1 MKIYIRMRNALRNGG
16 QMDYTVEKLEKSQ
29 VKFNYTVDKDSFNK
43 AIKQAYEKTKHKYA
57 IPGFRKG
64 HAPQKIIEGMYG
76 AGVFFSDAVNEL
88 IDASLNELETK
99 EEYDFVAVDSVC
111 DVDMTEDGGVKYSI
125 VMVVKPEV
133 TLGQY
138 KGLNVAKKAVKVTAK
153 QVDEKIAQE
162 QEKQARLVEV
172 DTAAVNGNIVSM
184 DFVGSV
190 DGEKFE
196 GGSAENYDLE
206 LGSNTFIPGFEEQLV
221 GVKAGDVK
229 DVKVTFPENY
239 QAENLAGKEA
249 VFACTVKA
257 VKVKELPTVDDEFV
271 KEISEFD
278 TLAEYKADVKAQL
291 TKEAQE
297 KVDREFED
305 AVVEKIVD
313 ASQVEIPQ
321 AMIDREADEM
331 VHEFEYRLMYQG
343 LKLDDYLKYLNMTRD
358 QLVDQYKDQASKS
371 VKVRLVMEALVKAE
385 NLKIEDK
392 EIEDKMAKFAEQ
404 SSQTV
409 EEFKKT
415 LHKEQVDY
423 IVNSIMNEKL
433 LDFLTKENLAKKTA
447 AKKADA
453 EAEVKDDTN
462 AEEKKPAAKKTT
474 KKAAKPATDAE

>member
-1 MKIYIRMRNALRNGG
+1 
-16 QMDYTVEKLEKSQ
+16 MDYTVEKLEKSQ
-29 VKFNYTVDKDSFNK
+29 VKFNYVVDKDAFNT

-57 IPGFRKG
+57 VPGFRKG
-64 HAPQKIIEGMYG
+64 HAPQKVIEGMCG

-99 EEYDFVAVDSVC
+99 DEYDFVAVDSVC
-111 DVDMTEDGGVKYSI
+111 DVDMTDDGGVKYSI

-153 QVDEKIAQE
+153 QVDERIAQE
-162 QEKQARLVEV
+162 QEKQARLIEV
-172 DTAAVNGNIVSM
+172 DTAAVNGNTVTM

-190 DGEKFE
+190 DGVKFD

-206 LGSNTFIPGFEEQLV
+206 LGSNTFIPGFEDQLV

-249 VFACTVKA
+249 VFACTIKA
-257 VKVKELPTVDDEFV
+257 VKVKELPAVDDEFV

-278 TLAEYKADVKAQL
+278 TLADYKADVKAQL
-291 TKEAQE
+291 TKEAQD
-297 KVDREFED
+297 KADRDFED
-305 AVVEKIVD
+305 EVVEKIVD
-313 ASQVEIPQ
+313 SSKVEVPA
-321 AMIDREADEM
+321 AMIEREADEM

-358 QLVDQYKDQASKS
+358 QLVDQYKDQAAKT
-371 VKVRLVMEALVKAE
+371 VKVRLVMEALIKAE
-385 NLKIEDK
+385 NLTIEDK
-392 EIEDKMAKFAEQ
+392 EIEEKMAKFAEQ

-433 LDFLTKENLAKKTA
+433 LDMLTKENLAKKA
-447 AKKADA
+447 PAKKADA
-453 EAEVKDDTN
+453 EAEVKDDTKT
-462 AEEKKPAAKKTT
+462 EEKKPAAKKTT
-474 KKAAKPATDAE
+474 KKAAKPAADAE

>member
-1 MKIYIRMRNALRNGG
+1 
-16 QMDYTVEKLEKSQ
+16 
-29 VKFNYTVDKDSFNK
+29 
-43 AIKQAYEKTKHKYA
+43 
-57 IPGFRKG
+57 
-64 HAPQKIIEGMYG
+64 
-76 AGVFFSDAVNEL
+76 
-88 IDASLNELETK
+88 
-99 EEYDFVAVDSVC
+99 
-111 DVDMTEDGGVKYSI
+111 
-125 VMVVKPEV
+125 
-133 TLGQY
+133 
-138 KGLNVAKKAVKVTAK
+138 
-153 QVDEKIAQE
+153 
-162 QEKQARLVEV
+162 
-172 DTAAVNGNIVSM
+172 M

-190 DGEKFE
+190 NGEKFE

-221 GVKAGDVK
+221 GVKAGEVK

-249 VFACTVKA
+249 VFTCTIKA

-297 KVDREFED
+297 KADRDFED
-305 AVVEKIVD
+305 EVVEKIVD
-313 ASQVEIPQ
+313 SSKVEVPS
-321 AMIDREADEM
+321 AMIEREADEM

-343 LKLDDYLKYLNMTRD
+343 LKLEDYLKYLNMTRD
-358 QLVDQYKDQASKS
+358 QLVDQYKDQAAKT

-385 NLKIEDK
+385 NLTIEDK
-392 EIEDKMAKFAEQ
+392 DIEEKMAKFAEQ

-433 LDFLTKENLAKKTA
+433 LDMLTKENLATKTT
-447 AKKADA
+447 AKKSDA
-453 EAEVKDDTN
+453 EAEVKDDTK

>member
-1 MKIYIRMRNALRNGG
+1 
-16 QMDYTVEKLEKSQ
+16 MDYTVEKLEKSQ
-29 VKFNYTVDKDSFNK
+29 VKFNYVVDKDAFNT

-57 IPGFRKG
+57 VPGFRKG
-64 HAPQKIIEGMYG
+64 HAPQKVIEGMYG

-99 EEYDFVAVDSVC
+99 DEYDFVAVDSVC
-111 DVDMTEDGGVKYSI
+111 DVDMTDDGGVKYSI

-153 QVDEKIAQE
+153 QVDERIAQE
-162 QEKQARLVEV
+162 QEKQARLIEV
-172 DTAAVNGNIVSM
+172 DTAAANGNTVTM

-190 DGEKFE
+190 NGEKFE

-221 GVKAGDVK
+221 GVKAGEVK

-249 VFACTVKA
+249 VFTCTIKA

-297 KVDREFED
+297 KADRDFED
-305 AVVEKIVD
+305 EVVEKIVD
-313 ASQVEIPQ
+313 SSKVEVPS
-321 AMIDREADEM
+321 AMIEREADEM

-343 LKLDDYLKYLNMTRD
+343 LKLEDYLKYLNMTRD
-358 QLVDQYKDQASKS
+358 QLVDQYKDQAAKT

-385 NLKIEDK
+385 NLTIEDK
-392 EIEDKMAKFAEQ
+392 DIEEKMAKFAEQ

-433 LDFLTKENLAKKTA
+433 LDMLTKENLATKTT

-453 EAEVKDDTN
+453 EAEVKDDTK

>member
-1 MKIYIRMRNALRNGG
+1 
-16 QMDYTVEKLEKSQ
+16 MDYTAEKLEKSQ
-29 VKFNYTVDKDSFNK
+29 VKFNYVVDKDAFNT

-57 IPGFRKG
+57 VPGFRKG
-64 HAPQKIIEGMYG
+64 HAPQKVIEGMYG
-76 AGVFFSDAVNEL
+76 AGVFFSDAVDQL

-99 EEYDFVAVDSVC
+99 DEYDFVAVDSVC
-111 DVDMTEDGGVKYSI
+111 DVDMTDDGGVKYSI

-153 QVDEKIAQE
+153 QVDERIAQE
-162 QEKQARLVEV
+162 QEKQARLIEV
-172 DTAAVNGNIVSM
+172 DTAAANGNTVTM

-206 LGSNTFIPGFEEQLV
+206 LGSNTFIPGFEDQLV
-221 GVKAGDVK
+221 GVKAGEVK

-239 QAENLAGKEA
+239 QADNLAGKEA
-249 VFACTVKA
+249 VFTCTIKA
-257 VKVKELPTVDDEFV
+257 VKVKELPAVDDEFV

-278 TLAEYKADVKAQL
+278 TLAEYKADVKSQL
-291 TKEAQE
+291 TKEEQE
-297 KVDREFED
+297 KVDRDFED
-305 AVVEKIVD
+305 EVVEKIVD
-313 ASQVEIPQ
+313 SSKVEVPS

-343 LKLDDYLKYLNMTRD
+343 LKLEDYLKYLNMTRD
-358 QLVDQYKDQASKS
+358 QLVDQYKDQAAKT
-371 VKVRLVMEALVKAE
+371 VKVRLVMEALIKAE
-385 NLKIEDK
+385 NLTIEDK
-392 EIEDKMAKFAEQ
+392 DIEEKMAKFAEQ
-404 SSQTV
+404 SGQTV

-433 LDFLTKENLAKKTA
+433 LDMLTKENLAKKAT
-447 AKKADA
+447 AKKADL

-462 AEEKKPAAKKTT
+462 TEEKKPAAKKTT
-474 KKAAKPATDAE
+474 KKAEKPATDAE

>member
-1 MKIYIRMRNALRNGG
+1 
-16 QMDYTVEKLEKSQ
+16 MDYTVEKLEKSQ
-29 VKFNYTVDKDSFNK
+29 VKFNYVVDKDAFNT

-57 IPGFRKG
+57 VPGFRKG
-64 HAPQKIIEGMYG
+64 HAPQKVIEGMYG

-99 EEYDFVAVDSVC
+99 DEYDFVAVDSVC
-111 DVDMTEDGGVKYSI
+111 DVDMTDDGGVKYSI

-153 QVDEKIAQE
+153 QVDERIAQE
-162 QEKQARLVEV
+162 QEKQARLIEV
-172 DTAAVNGNIVSM
+172 DTAAANGNTVTM

-190 DGEKFE
+190 DGVKFE

-206 LGSNTFIPGFEEQLV
+206 LGSNTFIPGFEDQLV

-249 VFACTVKA
+249 VFACTIKA
-257 VKVKELPTVDDEFV
+257 VKVKELPAVDDEFV

-278 TLAEYKADVKAQL
+278 TLADYKADVKAQL
-291 TKEAQE
+291 TKEAQD
-297 KVDREFED
+297 KADRDFED
-305 AVVEKIVD
+305 EVVEKIVD
-313 ASQVEIPQ
+313 SSKVEVPA
-321 AMIDREADEM
+321 AMIEREADEM

-358 QLVDQYKDQASKS
+358 QLVDQYKDQAAKT
-371 VKVRLVMEALVKAE
+371 VKVRLVMEALIKAE
-385 NLKIEDK
+385 NLTIEDK
-392 EIEDKMAKFAEQ
+392 EIEEKMAKFAEQ

-423 IVNSIMNEKL
+423 IVNSVMNEKL
-433 LDFLTKENLAKKTA
+433 LDMLTKENLAKKVP

-453 EAEVKDDTN
+453 EAEVKDDTKT
-462 AEEKKPAAKKTT
+462 EEKKPAAKKTT
-474 KKAAKPATDAE
+474 KKAAKPAADAE

>member
-1 MKIYIRMRNALRNGG
+1 
-16 QMDYTVEKLEKSQ
+16 MDYTVEKLEKSQ
-29 VKFNYTVDKDSFNK
+29 VKFNYVVDKDAFNT

-57 IPGFRKG
+57 VPGFRKG
-64 HAPQKIIEGMYG
+64 HAPQKVIEGMYG

-99 EEYDFVAVDSVC
+99 DEYDFVAVDSVC
-111 DVDMTEDGGVKYSI
+111 DVDMTDDGGVKYSI

-153 QVDEKIAQE
+153 QVDERIAQE
-162 QEKQARLVEV
+162 QEKQARLIEVE
-172 DTAAVNGNIVSM
+172 TAAANGNTVTM

-206 LGSNTFIPGFEEQLV
+206 LGSNTFIPGFEDQLV
-221 GVKAGDVK
+221 GVKAGEVK

-249 VFACTVKA
+249 VFTCTIKA

-297 KVDREFED
+297 KADRDFED
-305 AVVEKIVD
+305 EVVEKIVD
-313 ASQVEIPQ
+313 SSKVEVPA
-321 AMIDREADEM
+321 AMIEREADEM

-343 LKLDDYLKYLNMTRD
+343 LKLEDYLKYLNMTRD
-358 QLVDQYKDQASKS
+358 QLVDQYKDQAAKT
-371 VKVRLVMEALVKAE
+371 VKVRLVMEALIKAE
-385 NLKIEDK
+385 NLTIEDK
-392 EIEDKMAKFAEQ
+392 DIEEKMAKFAEQ

-409 EEFKKT
+409 EEFKKS

-433 LDFLTKENLAKKTA
+433 LDMLTKENLAKKTA

-453 EAEVKDDTN
+453 EVEVKDDTKT
-462 AEEKKPAAKKTT
+462 EEKKPAAKKTT

>member
-1 MKIYIRMRNALRNGG
+1 MN
-16 QMDYTVEKLEKSQ
+16 YTVEKLEKSQ
-29 VKFNYTVDKDSFNK
+29 LKFNYTVDKDAFNA

-57 IPGFRKG
+57 VPGFRKG
-64 HAPQKIIEGMYG
+64 HAPQKVIEGMYG
-76 AGVFFSDAVNEL
+76 QGVFFSDAVNEL

-111 DVDMTEDGGVKYSI
+111 DVDVTDDGGVKYAI

-138 KGLNVAKKAVKVTAK
+138 KGLNVAKKSVKVTAK
-153 QVDEKIAQE
+153 QVDEAIASE
-162 QEKQARLVEV
+162 QEKQARLIEV
-172 DTAAVNGNIVSM
+172 DAAAANGNTVTI

-190 DGEKFE
+190 DGEKFD

-221 GVKAGDVK
+221 GVKAGEQK
-229 DVKVTFPENY
+229 DVNVTFPTDY
-239 QAENLAGKEA
+239 QAEQLAGKEA

-257 VKVKELPTVDDEFV
+257 VKVKELPAIDDEFV

-291 TKEAQE
+291 TKKAEENAQH
-297 KVDREFED
+297 DLED
-305 AVVEKIVD
+305 EIVEKIVD
-313 ASQVEIPQ
+313 ASTVEIPQ
-321 AMIDREADEM
+321 AMIDREADDM

-358 QLVDQYKDQASKS
+358 QLVDQYKEQAQKT
-371 VKVRLVMEALVKAE
+371 VKVRLVMEALIKAE
-385 NLKIEDK
+385 DLKLEDK
-392 EIEDKMAKFAEQ
+392 EIEDKMAKLAEE

-433 LDFLTKENLAKKTA
+433 LDFLTKSNVAPKKS
-447 AKKADA
+447 AKKADDA
-453 EAEVKDDTN
+453 PVVEDAPV
-462 AEEKKPAAKKTT
+462 EKKPAAKKTT
-474 KKAAKPATDAE
+474 KKTAKPASDAE

>member
-1 MKIYIRMRNALRNGG
+1 
-16 QMDYTVEKLEKSQ
+16 MDYTVEKLEKSQ
-29 VKFNYTVDKDSFNK
+29 VKFNYVVDKDAFNT

-57 IPGFRKG
+57 VPGFRKG
-64 HAPQKIIEGMYG
+64 HAPQKVIEGMYG
-76 AGVFFSDAVNEL
+76 AGVFFSDAVNER

-99 EEYDFVAVDSVC
+99 DEYDFVAVDSVC
-111 DVDMTEDGGVKYSI
+111 DVDMTDDGGVKYSI

-153 QVDEKIAQE
+153 QVDERIAQE
-162 QEKQARLVEV
+162 QEKQARLIEV
-172 DTAAVNGNIVSM
+172 DTAAANGNTVTM

-190 DGEKFE
+190 NGEKFE

-221 GVKAGDVK
+221 GVKAGEVK

-249 VFACTVKA
+249 VFTCTIKA

-297 KVDREFED
+297 KADRDFED
-305 AVVEKIVD
+305 EVVEKIVD
-313 ASQVEIPQ
+313 SSKVEVPS
-321 AMIDREADEM
+321 AMIEREADEM

-343 LKLDDYLKYLNMTRD
+343 LKLEDYLKYLNMTRD
-358 QLVDQYKDQASKS
+358 QLVDQYKDQAAKT

-385 NLKIEDK
+385 NLTIEDK
-392 EIEDKMAKFAEQ
+392 DIEEKMAKFAEQ

-433 LDFLTKENLAKKTA
+433 LDMLTKENLATKTT

-453 EAEVKDDTN
+453 EAEVKDDTK

>member
-1 MKIYIRMRNALRNGG
+1 
-16 QMDYTVEKLEKSQ
+16 MDYTVEKLEKSQ
-29 VKFNYTVDKDSFNK
+29 VKFNYVVDKDGFNN

-57 IPGFRKG
+57 VPGFRKG
-64 HAPQKIIEGMYG
+64 KAPQKVIEGMYG

-99 EEYDFVAVDSVC
+99 DEYDFVAVDSVC
-111 DVDMTEDGGVKYSI
+111 DVDMTDAGGVKYSI

-153 QVDEKIAQE
+153 QVDERIAQE
-162 QEKQARLVEV
+162 QEKQARLIEV
-172 DTAAVNGNIVSM
+172 DTASANGNTVTI

-190 DGEKFE
+190 DGEKFD
-196 GGSAENYDLE
+196 GGSAQDYDLE

-257 VKVKELPTVDDEFV
+257 VKVKELPKVDDEFV

-291 TKEAQE
+291 TKEAQD
-297 KVDREFED
+297 KADRDFED
-305 AVVEKIVD
+305 EVVEKIVD
-313 ASQVEIPQ
+313 ASTVEIPN
-321 AMIDREADEM
+321 AMVEHEADDM

-343 LKLDDYLKYLNMTRD
+343 LKLEDYLKYLNMTRE
-358 QLVDQYKDQASKS
+358 QLVEQYKDQAQKT
-371 VKVRLVMEALVKAE
+371 VKVRLVMEALIKAE
-385 NLKIEDK
+385 DLKIEDK
-392 EIEDKMAKFAEQ
+392 DIEDKVSQLAQ
-404 SSQTV
+404 DSSQTV

-415 LHKEQVDY
+415 LHKEQIDY
-423 IVNSIMNEKL
+423 IVNAIMNEKL
-433 LDFLTKENLAKKTA
+433 LVMLTKENLAKKTA
-447 AKKADA
+447 AKKAETDA
-453 EAEVKDDTN
+453 CDEDAPV
-462 AEEKKPAAKKTT
+462 EKKPAAKKTA
-474 KKAAKPATDAE
+474 KKTVKAEDKAE

>member
-1 MKIYIRMRNALRNGG
+1 MRFALRNGG

-29 VKFNYTVDKDSFNK
+29 VKFNYVVDKDGFNN

-57 IPGFRKG
+57 VPGFRKG
-64 HAPQKIIEGMYG
+64 HAPQKVIEGMYG

-99 EEYDFVAVDSVC
+99 DEYDFVAVDSVC
-111 DVDMTEDGGVKYSI
+111 DVDMTDDGGVKYSI

-133 TLGQY
+133 VLGQY
-138 KGLNVAKKAVKVTAK
+138 KGLNIAKKAVKVTAK
-153 QVDEKIAQE
+153 QVDERIAQE
-162 QEKQARLVEV
+162 QEKQARLIEV
-172 DTAAVNGNIVSM
+172 DTAAVNGNTVTM

-190 DGEKFE
+190 DGVEFE
-196 GGSAENYDLE
+196 GGKAENYDLE
-206 LGSNTFIPGFEEQLV
+206 LGSNTFIPGFEDQLV
-221 GVKAGDVK
+221 GVKAGESK

-249 VFACTVKA
+249 VFACTIKA
-257 VKVKELPTVDDEFV
+257 VKVKELPAIDDEFV

-297 KVDREFED
+297 KADRDFED
-305 AVVEKIVD
+305 EVVEKIVD
-313 ASQVEIPQ
+313 SSKVEVPA
-321 AMIDREADEM
+321 AMIEREADEM

-358 QLVDQYKDQASKS
+358 QLVEQYKDQAAKT
-371 VKVRLVMEALVKAE
+371 VKVRLVMEALIKAE
-385 NLKIEDK
+385 DLKIEDK
-392 EIEDKMAKFAEQ
+392 DIEEKMAKFAEQ

-433 LDFLTKENLAKKTA
+433 LDMLTKENLAKKTP
-447 AKKADA
+447 AKKA
-453 EAEVKDDTN
+453 EAEDDTKV
-462 AEEKKPAAKKTT
+462 EEKKPAAKKTT
-474 KKAAKPATDAE
+474 KKASKPATDAE

>member
-1 MKIYIRMRNALRNGG
+1 
-16 QMDYTVEKLEKSQ
+16 MDYTVEKLEKSQ
-29 VKFNYTVDKDSFNK
+29 VKFNYVVDKDAFNT

-57 IPGFRKG
+57 VPGFRKG
-64 HAPQKIIEGMYG
+64 HAPQKVIEGMYG

-99 EEYDFVAVDSVC
+99 DEYDFVAVDSVC
-111 DVDMTEDGGVKYSI
+111 DVDMTDDGGVKYSI

-153 QVDEKIAQE
+153 QVDERIAQE
-162 QEKQARLVEV
+162 QEKQARLIEV
-172 DTAAVNGNIVSM
+172 DTAAANGNTVTM

-190 DGEKFE
+190 NGEKFE

-221 GVKAGDVK
+221 GVKAGEVK

-249 VFACTVKA
+249 VFTCTIKA

-297 KVDREFED
+297 KADRDFED
-305 AVVEKIVD
+305 EVVEKIVD
-313 ASQVEIPQ
+313 SSKVEVPS
-321 AMIDREADEM
+321 AMIEREADEM

-343 LKLDDYLKYLNMTRD
+343 LKLEDYLKYLNMTRD
-358 QLVDQYKDQASKS
+358 QLVDQYKDQAAKT

-385 NLKIEDK
+385 NLTIEDK
-392 EIEDKMAKFAEQ
+392 DIEEKMAKFEFFLPSAV
-404 SSQTV
+404 QTLIDEEKADV
-409 EEFKKT
+409 TVINTTSVWHGITYREDSEEFT
-415 LHKEQVDY
+415 AFIEKE
-423 IVNSIMNEKL
+423 
-433 LDFLTKENLAKKTA
+433 
-447 AKKADA
+447 
-453 EAEVKDDTN
+453 
-462 AEEKKPAAKKTT
+462 
-474 KKAAKPATDAE
+474 KAAGEYPQRLWK

>member
-1 MKIYIRMRNALRNGG
+1 
-16 QMDYTVEKLEKSQ
+16 MDYTVEKLEKSQ
-29 VKFNYTVDKDSFNK
+29 VKFNYVVDKDAFNT

-57 IPGFRKG
+57 VPGFRKG
-64 HAPQKIIEGMYG
+64 HAPQKVIEGMYG

-99 EEYDFVAVDSVC
+99 DEYDFVAVDSVC
-111 DVDMTEDGGVKYSI
+111 DVDMTDDGGVKYSI

-153 QVDEKIAQE
+153 QVDERIAQE
-162 QEKQARLVEV
+162 QEKQARLIEV
-172 DTAAVNGNIVSM
+172 DTAAANGNTVTM

-190 DGEKFE
+190 DGVKFE

-206 LGSNTFIPGFEEQLV
+206 LGSNTFIPGFEDQLV

-249 VFACTVKA
+249 VFACTIKA
-257 VKVKELPTVDDEFV
+257 VKVKELPAVDDEFV

-278 TLAEYKADVKAQL
+278 TLADYKADVKAQL
-291 TKEAQE
+291 TKEAQD
-297 KVDREFED
+297 KADRDFED
-305 AVVEKIVD
+305 EVVEKIVD
-313 ASQVEIPQ
+313 SSKVEVPA
-321 AMIDREADEM
+321 AMIEREADEM

-358 QLVDQYKDQASKS
+358 QLVDQYKDQAAKT
-371 VKVRLVMEALVKAE
+371 VKVRLVMEALIKAE
-385 NLKIEDK
+385 NLTIEDK
-392 EIEDKMAKFAEQ
+392 EIEEKMAKFAEQ

-423 IVNSIMNEKL
+423 IINSVMNEKL
-433 LDFLTKENLAKKTA
+433 LDMLTKENLAKKA
-447 AKKADA
+447 PAKKADA
-453 EAEVKDDTN
+453 EAEVKDDTKT
-462 AEEKKPAAKKTT
+462 EEKKPAAKKNT
-474 KKAAKPATDAE
+474 KKAAKPAADAE

>member
-1 MKIYIRMRNALRNGG
+1 
-16 QMDYTVEKLEKSQ
+16 MDYTVEKLEKSQ
-29 VKFNYTVDKDSFNK
+29 VKFNYVVDKDAFNT

-57 IPGFRKG
+57 VPGFRKG
-64 HAPQKIIEGMYG
+64 HAPQKVIEGMYG

-99 EEYDFVAVDSVC
+99 DEYDFVAVDSVC
-111 DVDMTEDGGVKYSI
+111 DVDMTDDGGVKYSI

-153 QVDEKIAQE
+153 QVDERIAQE
-162 QEKQARLVEV
+162 QEKQARLIEV
-172 DTAAVNGNIVSM
+172 DTAAANGNTVTI

-190 DGEKFE
+190 DGVKFE

-206 LGSNTFIPGFEEQLV
+206 LGSNTFIPGFEDQLV

-249 VFACTVKA
+249 VFACTIKA
-257 VKVKELPTVDDEFV
+257 VKVKELPAVDDEFV

-278 TLAEYKADVKAQL
+278 TLADYKADVKAQL
-291 TKEAQE
+291 TKEAQD
-297 KVDREFED
+297 KADRDFED
-305 AVVEKIVD
+305 EVVEKIVD
-313 ASQVEIPQ
+313 SSKVEVPA
-321 AMIDREADEM
+321 AMIEREADEM

-358 QLVDQYKDQASKS
+358 QLVDQYKDQAAKT
-371 VKVRLVMEALVKAE
+371 VKVRLVMEALIKAE
-385 NLKIEDK
+385 NLTIEDK

-433 LDFLTKENLAKKTA
+433 LDMLTKENLAKKA
-447 AKKADA
+447 PAKKADA
-453 EAEVKDDTN
+453 EAEVKDDTKT
-462 AEEKKPAAKKTT
+462 EEKKPAAKKTT
-474 KKAAKPATDAE
+474 KKAAKPAADAE

>member
-1 MKIYIRMRNALRNGG
+1 
-16 QMDYTVEKLEKSQ
+16 MDYTVEKLEKSQ
-29 VKFNYTVDKDSFNK
+29 IKFNYVVDKDGFNN

-57 IPGFRKG
+57 VPGFRKG
-64 HAPQKIIEGMYG
+64 KAPQKVIEGMYG

-88 IDASLNELETK
+88 IDNSLNELETK
-99 EEYDFVAVDSVC
+99 DEYDFVAVDSVC
-111 DVDMTEDGGVKYSI
+111 DVDMTDEGGVKYSI

-133 TLGQY
+133 ALGQY

-153 QVDEKIAQE
+153 QIDERIAQE
-162 QEKQARLVEV
+162 QEKQARLIEV
-172 DTAAVNGNIVSM
+172 DAASVNGNTVTI

-206 LGSNTFIPGFEEQLV
+206 LGSNTFIPGFEDQLV

-278 TLAEYKADVKAQL
+278 TLAEYKADVKTQL

-297 KVDREFED
+297 KADRDFED
-305 AVVEKIVD
+305 EVVEKIVD
-313 ASQVEIPQ
+313 SSSVEIPS
-321 AMIDREADEM
+321 AMVEHEADDM

-343 LKLDDYLKYLNMTRD
+343 LKLEDYLKYLNMTRE
-358 QLVDQYKDQASKS
+358 QLVEQYKEQAEKT
-371 VKVRLVMEALVKAE
+371 VKVRLVMEALIKAE
-385 NLKIEDK
+385 DLKIEEK
-392 EIEDKMAKFAEQ
+392 EIEDKMAKLAEQ
-404 SSQTV
+404 SSQTID
-409 EEFKKT
+409 EFKKS

-433 LDFLTKENLAKKTA
+433 LDMLTKENLAKKA
-447 AKKADA
+447 PAKKAETTAAAEDA
-453 EAEVKDDTN
+453 PV
-462 AEEKKPAAKKTT
+462 EKKPAARKTT
-474 KKAAKPATDAE
+474 KRQ